1 MANKQ
6 KICLASLSPKRE
18 MVSVGNPRSKNP
30 NLGRD
35 ALGLYIKSP
44 EKYDTSMVV
53 SYNREFVV
61 IKDKFPKSSVHM
73 LILPRDARFSRL
85 HPFEAFEHAEFLA
98 SVQLQLKK
106 VKEMVVNEIR
116 KRYGIFSKQDAQRE
130 ILSREG
136 QAVESEIEKG
146 NREQALMGRNWDA
159 EVISGIHARPSMNH
173 LHIHV
178 LSVDRFSDSLKH
190 RKHYNSFA
198 TNFFIPLE
206 DFPLS
211 SDDVRRFPE
220 REGYLSS
227 ELICWRCGKN
237 FGNKFTSLKKHLSDE
252 FEEWKRERFLIITNP

>member
-6 KICLASLSPKRE
+6 KICIATLSPKGE
-18 MVSVGNPRSKNP
+18 MASVRKPRSKNP

-53 SYNREFVV
+53 SYNNEFVV

-73 LILPRDARFSRL
+73 LILPRDTKFSRL

-116 KRYGIFSKQDAQRE
+116 NRYGIFSLKDAQRQN
-130 ILSREG
+130 LLREG
-136 QAVESEIEKG
+136 RAVESEIEEDD
-146 NREQALMGRNWDA
+146 RRQPLTGRNWDA

-178 LSVDRFSDSLKH
+178 LSVDRLSDSLKH
-190 RKHYNSFA
+190 RKHYNSFT

-206 DFPLS
+206 DFPLP

-220 REGYLSS
+220 REGYLNS
-227 ELICWRCGKN
+227 ELKCWRCGKN
-237 FGNKFTSLKKHLSDE
+237 FGNKFSNLKKHLSDE
-252 FEEWKRERFLIITNP
+252 FEEWKRV